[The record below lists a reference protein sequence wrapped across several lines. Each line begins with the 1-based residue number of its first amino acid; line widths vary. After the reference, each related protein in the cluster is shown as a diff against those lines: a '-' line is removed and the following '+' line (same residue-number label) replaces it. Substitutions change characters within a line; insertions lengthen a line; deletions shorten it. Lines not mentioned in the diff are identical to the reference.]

1 MYIPLPTNAWMFQ
14 DQSLKLAIS
23 PDFKMNISVPG
34 NMVTLCEGS
43 WSVFGTDVLSLATV
57 LRVLA
62 ESLLGMS

>member
-1 MYIPLPTNAWMFQ
+1 MYISLPTNAWMFQ

-43 WSVFGTDVLSLATV
+43 MICVWHRRVIFGNCIKSI
-57 LRVLA
+57 
-62 ESLLGMS
+62 S